1 MPWRLMRLLA
11 SGTTCTWYSINSIP
25 CHKIA
30 TTLFFWTS
38 HIVFFNHYHLSNTA
52 ISAGRSNIKIG
63 RKKWP
68 NDERRIRASEARG
81 IALILELRINFR

>member
-1 MPWRLMRLLA
+1 MRLLA

-30 TTLFFWTS
+30 TTLFFLDLT
-38 HIVFFNHYHLSNTA
+38 HCFFNHYHLSNTA

-81 IALILELRINFR
+81 ITLILGLRMNFRK